1 MSASKAL
8 EHIRR
13 HGSPR
18 DVQMALYYVTRGRTA
33 PLLELARSVTPT
45 ATPAPDGPPSADRPA
60 VPTPAAASVAP
71 PPAVELPV

>member
-13 HGSPR
+13 HGTSR

-33 PLLELARSVTPT
+33 PLLELARSVTP
-45 ATPAPDGPPSADRPA
+45 AEPSVADPRPVPDRAAAPAPTGMIS
-60 VPTPAAASVAP
+60 
-71 PPAVELPV
+71 VELPV